1 MMAEKP
7 ASDIVELIIAVD
19 LDPTN
24 PEEPLNVTSVDKSE
38 GMGKDQ
44 SPLCAR
50 LFKILAKMDPEME
63 AVTKSDLKDDE
74 KIGALEKLAHAQPEE
89 AQDEA
94 DAFDKARDR
103 KSERTPEERYGKP
116 KVEKAPFKPRRDEG
130 DEEGDFEPKP
140 KRPEFDDEEG
150 DFEPRKKSGGFGGA
164 RDRAFGKKPDF
175 EPFEKDD
182 EDEDEGDFEKK
193 KRW

>member
-1 MMAEKP
+1 MMSDNKVP
-7 ASDIVELIIAVD
+7 SDIVELIIAVD

-24 PEEPLNVTSVDKSE
+24 PEEPINVTSVDKSE

-74 KIGALEKLAHAQPEE
+74 KISALEKLAHAQPEE
-89 AQDEA
+89 VQDEA

-116 KVEKAPFKPRRDEG
+116 KPPKDDWKPRRDEG
-130 DEEGDFEPKP
+130 EDFEPRP
-140 KRPEFDDEEG
+140 KRPSFDDEEG
-150 DFEPRKKSGGFGGA
+150 FQPRKKSGGFSGA

-175 EPFEKDD
+175 ESSFKKDD
-182 EDEDEGDFEKK
+182 EDEDEDEGGFRKK
-193 KRW
+193 KEW

>member
-1 MMAEKP
+1 MDKVP
-7 ASDIVELIIAVD
+7 SDIVELIIAVD

-24 PEEPLNVTSVDKSE
+24 PEEPINVTSVDKSE

-74 KIGALEKLAHAQPEE
+74 KISALEKLAHAAPEE

-103 KSERTPEERYGKP
+103 KAERSPEERYGKP
-116 KVEKAPFKPRRDEG
+116 K
-130 DEEGDFEPKP
+130 P
-140 KRPEFDDEEG
+140 KRPSFDDEGEG

-164 RDRAFGKKPDF
+164 RDRAFEKKDSF
-175 EPFEKDD
+175 KSFDNED
-182 EDEDEGDFEKK
+182 EEDEGFAKK

>member
-1 MMAEKP
+1 MDKVP
-7 ASDIVELIIAVD
+7 SDIVELIIAVD

-24 PEEPLNVTSVDKSE
+24 PEEPINVTSVDKSE

-63 AVTKSDLKDDE
+63 AVTKSDLKDEE

-89 AQDEA
+89 VQDEA

-103 KSERTPEERYGKP
+103 KPERSPEERYGKSKPP
-116 KVEKAPFKPRRDEG
+116 KDDWKPRRDE
-130 DEEGDFEPKP
+130 DEGEDFEPKP
-140 KRPEFDDEEG
+140 KRPSFDDEGGG

-164 RDRAFGKKPDF
+164 RDRAFEKKDSF
-175 EPFEKDD
+175 KPFDNED
-182 EDEDEGDFEKK
+182 EEDEGFGKK

>member
-1 MMAEKP
+1 MDKVP
-7 ASDIVELIIAVD
+7 SDIVELIIAVD

-24 PEEPLNVTSVDKSE
+24 PEEPINVTSVDKSE

-74 KIGALEKLAHAQPEE
+74 KISALEKLAHAAPEE

-103 KSERTPEERYGKP
+103 KAERSPEERYGKP
-116 KVEKAPFKPRRDEG
+116 KPPKDDWKPRRDE
-130 DEEGDFEPKP
+130 DEGEGFEPKP
-140 KRPEFDDEEG
+140 KRPSFDDEGEG

-164 RDRAFGKKPDF
+164 RDRAFEKKDSF
-175 EPFEKDD
+175 KPFDNED
-182 EDEDEGDFEKK
+182 EEDEGFAKK